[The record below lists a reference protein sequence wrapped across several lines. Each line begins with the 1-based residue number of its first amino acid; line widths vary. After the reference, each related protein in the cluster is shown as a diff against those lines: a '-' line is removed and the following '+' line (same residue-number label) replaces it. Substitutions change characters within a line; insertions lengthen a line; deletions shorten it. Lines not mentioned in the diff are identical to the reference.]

1 MIVID
6 TSVFIDY
13 LIKFDDKKH
22 EIAKNFFNEISKKDF
37 ILYEPF
43 LFEIELSGVLR
54 RKYDESVVKEI
65 IDEVNKK
72 VNMIEEEEL
81 HEVALS
87 MSLKTGCRAIDSY
100 FIATAKITDSILITT
115 DKVMAANSKKSDI
128 TSYYLID
135 EIKEAIEYLKKEGV
149 PIG

>member
-22 EIAKNFFNEISKKDF
+22 KIAKNFFNEISKKDF

-72 VNMIEEEEL
+72 VNIIEEEEL
-81 HEVALS
+81 HEVALNI
-87 MSLKTGCRAIDSY
+87 SLKTGCRAIDSY